1 MTKKESISR
10 MLYRKSNEVT
20 GMKKGETPRIKG
32 YCVKCGKKVREI
44 DKYCKK
50 CGKEIIAKIEGTSDY
65 FKSST
70 VVEFPIN
77 EQKDREILGTKAIQH
92 QPIEDDYD
100 G

>member
-20 GMKKGETPRIKG
+20 ANGIKG
-32 YCVKCGKKVREI
+32 YCVKCGKKVKEI

-50 CGKEIIAKIEGTSDY
+50 CGKEIIAKIEATSDY

-77 EQKDREILGTKAIQH
+77 EQKDREIFGTKAIEH